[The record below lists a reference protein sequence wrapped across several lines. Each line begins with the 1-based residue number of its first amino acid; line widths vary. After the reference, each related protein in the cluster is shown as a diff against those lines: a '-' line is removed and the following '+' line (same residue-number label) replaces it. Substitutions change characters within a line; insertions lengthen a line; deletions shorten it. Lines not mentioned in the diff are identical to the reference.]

1 MTEVSSKIA
10 SVTQIGYKQNN
21 GLRFSDLPLEDLI
34 GPLARAEDFLARF
47 DERVQKSPLR
57 DGFVA
62 RQNFYDAA
70 AALWLEGELVHVEDL
85 VLHDAHMDIRT
96 PTHELTRA
104 HAVLRARRRIFA
116 EKPEWALCRAGLFVL
131 RGREGEGGRS
141 GSSSGRVVGGPG
153 AAAEAAKRDSDAG
166 DGALGEEA
174 GQKDVLAEELFEIDA
189 LLARSSRLLAGFFA
203 PHTVDDQAADA
214 AGQATTA
221 HDLADARSENLRS
234 KNLGPLIRDLDWNE
248 EELLAEWLDI
258 VEQTRREK
266 KCRRCW
272 RRRSPGRPGSQKEPL
287 QHQHW
292 LGNLLVAALLRERGK
307 LGSHLFAL
315 NTGLRLS
322 ARDKRKSPMRTTRL
336 LAFLDAIAEAAA
348 LGLKE
353 IDRLTMAKG
362 QMERRLRN
370 RRKNSSLPALVEL
383 VLARPVVSAG
393 LVAAELK
400 ISQRAALDLIAELG
414 IREIT
419 GRGRYRAWG
428 IL

>member
-1 MTEVSSKIA
+1 MA
-10 SVTQIGYKQNN
+10 YDLAN
-21 GLRFSDLPLEDLI
+21 LPLKDLV
-34 GPLARAEDFLARF
+34 GPLARAEDSLARL
-47 DERVQKSPLR
+47 DERVQKSAVR

-104 HAVLRARRRIFA
+104 HAVLRTRRRIFA
-116 EKPEWALCRAGLFVL
+116 EKPEWALSRAGVLAL
-131 RGREGEGGRS
+131 RGREGEGGRN
-141 GSSSGRVVGGPG
+141 GAGPG
-153 AAAEAAKRDSDAG
+153 MVADGPGTAAAAAKRDSDAG
-166 DGALGEEA
+166 ESALGEEA

-203 PHTVDDQAADA
+203 PSPAGDQETDA
-214 AGQATTA
+214 AGQGTTA
-221 HDLADARSENLRS
+221 GDVADARSENHL
-234 KNLGPLIRDLDWNE
+234 LDPLIRDLDWDE
-248 EELLAEWLDI
+248 EERLAEWLDI
-258 VEQTRREK
+258 VEPTRREK
-266 KCRRCW
+266 MPAVLAAAIAW
-272 RRRSPGRPGSQKEPL
+272 EAWETKEPL

-307 LGSHLFAL
+307 LGSHLFAV

-322 ARDKRKSPMRTTRL
+322 ARDKRKSPVRTTRL
-336 LAFLDAIAEAAA
+336 LAFLDALAEAAA

-353 IDRLTMAKG
+353 IDRLVMAKG

-400 ISQRAALDLIAELG
+400 ISQRAALDLIAKLG
-414 IREIT
+414 IREVT